1 VPGEPSRLFDAE
13 AWTRALE
20 KYASVTHLT
29 VAVYDAA
36 GQLTCGPINPT
47 PLVELFARYDY
58 DPGLFAECV
67 RRGLQPRRRK
77 AIVVTHRSGLAAT
90 GASLVLN
97 GDVVGVVAA
106 GYRLVDFPRVGAIE
120 HLAWNSRIPFARLW
134 EIVRRAA
141 PLSADRFAAQG
152 ELLHVLADTLLRET
166 HRTQQYEAAVAEL
179 RATGAVKDEFLAVL
193 SHELRT
199 PLTPIVG
206 WARMLKFAAD
216 PAQVARGADVIERN
230 ALLQARLVEDLLD
243 LTRVTRGTAKL
254 DRRVADLSEAVRS
267 AVEAYIDA
275 ARQKSLALHVTYV
288 DEPLLVS
295 ADVHRLQQVFR
306 NILSNA
312 VKFTPAGG
320 AITVTLGKTGDRAS
334 VRVRDTG
341 EGISAEFLPFVFDI
355 FRQQEQGTRRRH
367 EGLGIGLALVKRLT
381 ELQDGAVTIASEG
394 IGRGTEL
401 TVQFPVVDGIG
412 ELGAPVPAAISVP
425 RELRGMRI
433 LVVEDMDDTREATRL
448 LLQRLGAD
456 VLVAKEGSEALAIV
470 AEAQPDVVLCDLRMP
485 QMDGFEFL
493 SALQSRPDLPHPPV
507 IAVSGLASLADHE
520 RTTRAGFQ
528 GHLDKPFDDAGL
540 LVAVGAAMAG
550 RRHG

>member
-1 VPGEPSRLFDAE
+1 VPGEPPRLFDRE

-67 RRGLQPRRRK
+67 RRGLRPGRRK

-90 GASLVLN
+90 GAPLVLN

-106 GYRLVDFPRVGAIE
+106 GYRLVDFPQVAAIE
-120 HLAWNSRIPFARLW
+120 HLAWNGRIPFDRLLD
-134 EIVRRAA
+134 IVRQAA

-166 HRTQQYEAAVAEL
+166 HRTQQYEEAAAEL
-179 RATGAVKDEFLAVL
+179 RAAGAVKDEFLAVL

-206 WARMLKFAAD
+206 WARMLKLGADAARVARAAD
-216 PAQVARGADVIERN
+216 IIERN
-230 ALLQARLVEDLLD
+230 ALLQARLVDDLLD
-243 LTRVTRGTAKL
+243 LTRVTRGAANL
-254 DRRVADLSEAVRS
+254 DRRVVDLSEAVRS
-267 AVEAYIDA
+267 AVDAYIDA
-275 ARQKSLALHVTYV
+275 ARQKNLALHVAYV
-288 DEPLLVS
+288 NEPLLVS
-295 ADVHRLQQVFR
+295 ADTHRLQQVFR

-320 AITVTLGKTGDRAS
+320 AITVALGKTGDRAS
-334 VRVRDTG
+334 VSVRDTG
-341 EGISAEFLPFVFDI
+341 EGIAPEFLPFVFDI

-381 ELQDGAVTIASEG
+381 ELQDGDVTIASEG
-394 IGRGTEL
+394 IDRGTEV
-401 TVQFPVVDGIG
+401 TVQFPLVADIG
-412 ELGAPVPAAISVP
+412 ALEAPVPAATSVP

-485 QMDGFEFL
+485 HMDGFEFL
-493 SALQSRPDLPHPPV
+493 AALQSRPDLPHPPV
-507 IAVSGLASLADHE
+507 IAVSGLTSLADHE